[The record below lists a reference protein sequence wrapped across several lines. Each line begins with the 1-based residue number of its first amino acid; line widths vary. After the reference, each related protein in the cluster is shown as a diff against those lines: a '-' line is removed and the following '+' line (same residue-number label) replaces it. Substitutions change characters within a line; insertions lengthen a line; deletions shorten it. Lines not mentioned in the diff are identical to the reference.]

1 MDPNSPIEIADRL
14 RADIRSGSI
23 QAGAVLQQEALADRF
38 GVSRQPVRLAMESLR
53 AAGWLEP
60 GRGRSLKVVEMS
72 AEALRDLVAVRRLVE
87 GEALTLALP
96 HRSDRD
102 VLEASHLQERIEIE
116 TDPQALEELDAAFHT
131 VLYRAGGNP
140 RLLALVD
147 ELRREDRRPYR
158 EQQPDTAIRAVWAE
172 QHRALLDAFRAGD
185 AGRAAAALDTH
196 LAHLIER

>member
-1 MDPNSPIEIADRL
+1 MPIEIADRL
-14 RADIRSGSI
+14 RADIRSGRI
-23 QAGAVLQQEALADRF
+23 GAGATLQQEALADRF
-38 GVSRQPVRLAMESLR
+38 AVSRQPVRLALESLR

-72 AEALRDLVAVRRLVE
+72 PEVLRDLVAVRRLVE
-87 GEALTLALP
+87 GQALALAMP
-96 HRSDRD
+96 RRGDRD
-102 VLEASHLQERIEIE
+102 VLEASHLQERIELE

-131 VLYRAGGNP
+131 VLYRAGGNR
-140 RLLALVD
+140 RLLTLVD

-158 EQQPDTAIRAVWAE
+158 EQQPDTAIRAVWRR

-185 AGRAAAALDTH
+185 AAGAAAALDTH

>member
-1 MDPNSPIEIADRL
+1 MPIEIADRL
-14 RADIRSGSI
+14 RADIRSGRI
-23 QAGAVLQQEALADRF
+23 GAGATLQQEALADRF
-38 GVSRQPVRLAMESLR
+38 AVSRQPVRLALESLR

-72 AEALRDLVAVRRLVE
+72 PEALRDLVAVRRLVE
-87 GEALTLALP
+87 GQALALAMP
-96 HRSDRD
+96 RRGDRD
-102 VLEASHLQERIEIE
+102 VLEASHLQERIELE

-131 VLYRAGGNP
+131 VLYRAGGNH
-140 RLLALVD
+140 RLLTLVD

-158 EQQPDTAIRAVWAE
+158 EQQPDATIRAVWRR

-185 AGRAAAALDTH
+185 AAGAAAALNTH

>member
-1 MDPNSPIEIADRL
+1 MDPNSPSSIAERL
-14 RADIRSGSI
+14 CADIRRGAI
-23 QAGAVLQQEALADRF
+23 AAGAVLQQEELAARF

-60 GRGRSLKVVEMS
+60 GKGRSLKVVEMT

-87 GEALTLALP
+87 GEALALAMP
-96 HRSDRD
+96 RRDDRD
-102 VLEASHLQERIEIE
+102 VLEAGHLQERIEAE

-158 EQQPDTAIRAVWAE
+158 EQQPDTAIRAVWTR
-172 QHRALLDAFRAGD
+172 QHRTLLDAFRAGD
-185 AGRAAAALDTH
+185 AVRAAAALDTH

>member
-1 MDPNSPIEIADRL
+1 MDPNLPLEIVDHL
-14 RADIRSGSI
+14 RAEIRSGRI
-23 QAGAVLQQEALADRF
+23 PAGATLQQEDLAGRF
-38 GVSRQPVRLAMESLR
+38 GVSRQPVRLALESLR

-72 AEALRDLVAVRRLVE
+72 PEALSNLVAVRRLVE
-87 GEALTLALP
+87 GEALSLAMP
-96 HRSDRD
+96 HRTDRD

-116 TDPQALEELDAAFHT
+116 TDPQALEELDAAFHA

-147 ELRREDRRPYR
+147 ELRREDRRPYH
-158 EQQPDTAIRAVWAE
+158 EQQPDTAIRTVWTR
-172 QHRALLDAFRAGD
+172 QHRTLLDAFRAGD
-185 AGRAAAALDTH
+185 AVRASAALDIH